1 MQANTRA
8 ESSDLILPART
19 LMLTTTCTGGCVH
32 CPFSHPALKQVSMR
46 RDVFRKILADSKGE
60 YLVLSGGE
68 PFEHPRISEFLADL
82 LSHSA
87 PFRIATGGF
96 IDLEPWGNE
105 LAALIHQNCGFQGIS
120 LGTDSL
126 TSRCPEPRHAKKWA
140 ENLTLLNRLQIP
152 YSITITLGADLSLTL
167 LNDLLS
173 LNCCPTFIYL
183 RHRGLPQENLSSWQR
198 GLREALPSLNILE
211 DLILNEQTHLNQSLS

>member
-68 PFEHPRISEFLADL
+68 PLNTLGFPNFLPTSCLTLRRFGLPRAV
-82 LSHSA
+82 LS
-87 PFRIATGGF
+87 I
-96 IDLEPWGNE
+96 L
-105 LAALIHQNCGFQGIS
+105 S
-120 LGTDSL
+120 LGAMSL
-126 TSRCPEPRHAKKWA
+126 LHSFIKTVVFRESHWARTHSLQDAPSRDMQKNGLKTSRC
-140 ENLTLLNRLQIP
+140 
-152 YSITITLGADLSLTL
+152 SIA
-167 LNDLLS
+167 
-173 LNCCPTFIYL
+173 CKFPT
-183 RHRGLPQENLSSWQR
+183 R
-198 GLREALPSLNILE
+198 LPSPWAQIS
-211 DLILNEQTHLNQSLS
+211 H